1 MRHRATI
8 VSLVAI
14 LFIAAMV
21 LPALATWSFSAF
33 AGVADI
39 WSLVIGVGLVFAL
52 LLFLVLLSL
61 PRFLSRR

>member
-8 VSLVAI
+8 LSLVAI

-33 AGVADI
+33 AGVTDV
-39 WSLVIGVGLVFAL
+39 WGLLIGVGLVFVL
-52 LLFLVLLSL
+52 LLFVVLLTL
-61 PRFLSRR
+61 PRFFSRR